1 MLKLLLVDPSPA
13 GVLKMVESP
22 DVLVMPSRTAQQAL
36 EAAKEVPPNV
46 VLCDLMTPGLD
57 GKAFLESMRRATPGV
72 KVLLTGTLAC
82 RLMAK
87 RLIEQGLAERFV
99 VKPWPA
105 MVIRN
110 AVRGLADGKVEVIT
124 QGDERAESALQ
135 TRRREE
141 MMEDGALFAGSRFRL
156 DGWLGGGGM
165 GRVYR
170 AWDLLLDMPVALK
183 LLHPHLSRDAEALS
197 ALGEEARIL
206 MGLSSRYIV
215 RLYNLERI
223 EGVYFLVMEYVGGG
237 SLGQV
242 MAAEEFREPG
252 NVLAVAGA
260 VAEALDAAHAID
272 VLHCDLTAGNVLISE
287 EGMPKLID
295 FGISM
300 LANRRREGGDVM
312 GTPAFM
318 SPEQLQGKDLDRRTD
333 VFSFGVLLCQML
345 TGYLPQEESW
355 SVQDLAWRERPMV
368 PGISEAVARVL
379 AKALAVRREERWA
392 SAGEMFNALEKAMT
406 A

>member
-1 MLKLLLVDPSPA
+1 
-13 GVLKMVESP
+13 
-22 DVLVMPSRTAQQAL
+22 
-36 EAAKEVPPNV
+36 
-46 VLCDLMTPGLD
+46 LD